1 MSVSDEELSQAAYDM
16 LLEDIAE
23 IDTKEDFQTLY
34 YILIDM
40 LRCIYTLETG
50 KLPTKP
56 RAIEYCRSLVGR
68 DLYENIK
75 ALRDGRIDEFR
86 IEKSNLKRIAAYGI
100 SKKKK

>member
-1 MSVSDEELSQAAYDM
+1 LQ
-16 LLEDIAE
+16 
-23 IDTKEDFQTLY
+23 
-34 YILIDM
+34 
-40 LRCIYTLETG
+40 
-50 KLPTKP
+50 
-56 RAIEYCRSLVGR
+56 SLVGR